1 MHSEIST
8 PVLFADD
15 TSILFTCS
23 DTTELNSDTHTIFE
37 TVVLGLKT
45 IVIKFKKKKK
55 KTRSIHF

>member
-23 DTTELNSDTHTIFE
+23 DTTELNSDTHTAFE
-37 TVVLGLKT
+37 TITLGLKT
-45 IVIKFKKKKK
+45 IICHLIFKKK
-55 KTRSIHF
+55 THSIHF